1 MKMSFSS
8 NPSGLFSHPE
18 RYLEDHLLSVASN
31 TYRTI
36 GGSLIVGSPYTRD
49 EVECIKNTSYLIG
62 LLHDFGK
69 ATKYFQDYLQGKK
82 VDDFKKHHS
91 LLSSI
96 VTFNVVSEYLE
107 RHCSYIDTNLLNFLK
122 VVSYILIKDHHSDL
136 DDFLNEL
143 SQSDFEQLKDL
154 VNSIDNEKLNALIKN
169 LNQEIFPNLEQIN
182 FDKQELFHFIER
194 FREKRLELKNFIRS
208 ITHNSTNPFQYY
220 FLTNLMFSSL
230 LESDKV
236 DAAVREE
243 VAVNSFVVKED
254 AIKKY
259 KETLPHGSDISTIR
273 ERVFQNAENN
283 FLSLISQQPVPRVF
297 FVTLPTG
304 LGKTVIGFNL
314 ANILR
319 SKILTEQN
327 FPYRI
332 IYALPFIN
340 IIDQNAQTIEKILK
354 MQFGEVNTDLLLKH
368 HHLSEIS
375 YKTDEKSYDVDASDI
390 LIETWQSNI
399 IVTTFVQLFH
409 TLISNKNSMLMKF
422 NKLSHSIVI
431 LDEVQAIPLQYW
443 QIIDKLLHEVLDKF
457 DSYAIIMTATKP
469 ILFSNGVDV
478 VQSQSIGSRY
488 ILDANTYFG
497 IPGMEEFLKY
507 FEIKRDKSYMFV
519 LNTIEEA
526 KKFYELLSH
535 YVTEEIAF
543 LSSHVVP
550 EERLN
555 RVQEIK
561 QGKFRFLVTTQ
572 IVEAGVDIDF
582 DVVVRDFAPL
592 DSIIQSAGRC
602 NRNFKK
608 EKGMVYITKLKD
620 ERKFYSSYIYD
631 SVLLEITERLIK
643 EKTLS
648 EHELYNIFDEY
659 ERQIIR
665 KKDTVGI
672 SETLEE
678 SIKKLKYDSEDGI
691 SDFNIIEKTY
701 SVMDVFVEVDDY
713 AKETFK
719 KFEDIFSIENRFDRH
734 NEFNKIKR
742 KFYSYVISVPA
753 TVQNRPPIVNGIPYV
768 SMSSLNEFYDKNTGF
783 ITNGVNAIW

>member
-1 MKMSFSS
+1 MSSSS

-31 TYRTI
+31 TYRTV
-36 GGSLIVGSPYTRD
+36 GGSLVVGSPYTQG

-143 SQSDFEQLKDL
+143 SESDFEQLKDL
-154 VNSIDNEKLNALIKN
+154 INSIDNEKLNALVKN
-169 LNQEIFPNLEQIN
+169 LNQEIPPNFWQLN
-182 FDKQELFHFIER
+182 LDKGELFNFIER
-194 FREKRLELKNFIRS
+194 FGNKRLELKNFIRS
-208 ITHNSTNPFQYY
+208 LTHNSTNPFQYY

-243 VAVNSFVVKED
+243 VAVNRFVVRED

-259 KETLPHGSDISTIR
+259 KETLPHESDISTIR
-273 ERVFQNAENN
+273 EQVFQDAENN
-283 FLSLISQQPVPRVF
+283 FRMIISQQPIPRVF

-319 SKILTEQN
+319 NKLHEEQN
-327 FPYRI
+327 IPYRI

-354 MQFGEVNTDLLLKH
+354 MQFEEVNTDLLLKH

-375 YKTDEKSYDVDASDI
+375 YKTEEKSYDTGASDI

-422 NKLSHSIVI
+422 NRLSHSIII

-443 QIIDKLLHEVLDKF
+443 DIINKLLHEVLEKL

-478 VQSQSIGSRY
+478 VQAPKIGSRY

-497 IPGMEEFLKY
+497 IQSMEEFLEK
-507 FEIKRDKSYMFV
+507 FEINYDKSYMFV
-519 LNTIEEA
+519 LNTVNEA
-526 KKFYELLSH
+526 KKLYELLSQR
-535 YVTEEIAF
+535 VPKEKLTF
-543 LSSHVVP
+543 LSSHIVP
-550 EERLN
+550 KERLE
-555 RVQEIK
+555 RVKEIK

-592 DSIIQSAGRC
+592 DSVIQSAGRC

-608 EKGMVYITKLKD
+608 ERGIVYITKFKD

-631 SVLLEITERLIK
+631 PILLDITEQLIK
-643 EKTLS
+643 GTALS
-648 EHELYNIFDEY
+648 EQELYEVFNKYGEQTLN
-659 ERQIIR
+659 R
-665 KKDTVGI
+665 KDTV
-672 SETLEE
+672 SASKKLEE
-678 SIKKLKYDSEDGI
+678 SIKKLKYDGEDGI
-691 SDFNIIEKTY
+691 SDFNIIKQDY
-701 SVMDVFVEVDDY
+701 PVIDVFVEVDEK
-713 AKETFK
+713 AKEIFE
-719 KFEDIFSIENRFDRH
+719 KFGEIHAIENPLDRH
-734 NEFNKIKR
+734 NKFKEIK
-742 KFYSYVISVPA
+742 KDFYSYVISVPV
-753 TVQNRPPIVNGIPYV
+753 TVQNHPPIVNDFPYV
-768 SMSSLNEFYDKNTGF
+768 SMSSLDEFYDKNTGF
-783 ITNGVNAIW
+783 ITIGINATWA

>member
-1 MKMSFSS
+1 MSFSS

-18 RYLEDHLLSVASN
+18 RYLEDHLLSVASD
-31 TYRTI
+31 TYRTV
-36 GGSLIVGSPYTRD
+36 GGSLIAGSPYTQG

-96 VTFNVVSEYLE
+96 VTFNFVSEYLE

-122 VVSYILIKDHHSDL
+122 VVSYILVKDHHSDL

-154 VNSIDNEKLNALIKN
+154 VNSIDNEKLNALVKN
-169 LNQEIFPNLEQIN
+169 LNQEIPLNLGQLN
-182 FDKQELFHFIER
+182 FDKQELFNFIER
-194 FREKRLELKNFIRS
+194 FESKRLELKSFLRS
-208 ITHNSTNPFQYY
+208 LTRNSTNPFQYY

-243 VAVNSFVVKED
+243 VVVNSFVVKED
-254 AIKKY
+254 GIKKY
-259 KETLPHGSDISTIR
+259 KETLPRESDISTIR
-273 ERVFQNAENN
+273 EQVFRDAERN
-283 FLSLISQQPVPRVF
+283 FQEIINKEPIPRVF

-304 LGKTVIGFNL
+304 LGKTLIGFNL

-319 SKILTEQN
+319 NKIISEQSIY
-327 FPYRI
+327 YRI

-340 IIDQNAQTIEKILK
+340 IIDQNAQTIEDILR
-354 MQFGEVNTDLLLKH
+354 MQFREINTDLLLKH

-375 YKTDEKSYDVDASDI
+375 YKTEEKFYDTGAADI
-390 LIETWQSNI
+390 LMETWQSNI

-409 TLISNKNSMLMKF
+409 TLISNKSSMLMKF
-422 NKLSHSIVI
+422 NKLSHSIII

-443 QIIDKLLHEVLDKF
+443 RIIDKLLYEALEKL

-469 ILFSNGVDV
+469 ILFSNGIDV
-478 VQSQSIGSRY
+478 VQAPQIGSRY

-497 IPGMEEFLKY
+497 IQSMEEFLDK
-507 FEIKRDKSYMFV
+507 FEIKPDKSYMFV

-526 KKFYELLSH
+526 KKFYKFLSQRI
-535 YVTEEIAF
+535 VREKLTF

-550 EERLN
+550 KERLN
-555 RVQEIK
+555 RVKEIK
-561 QGKFRFLVTTQ
+561 QGKYKFLVTTQ

-592 DSIIQSAGRC
+592 DSVIQSAGRC
-602 NRNFKK
+602 NRNFIK
-608 EKGMVYITKLKD
+608 EQGIVYVTKLRD
-620 ERKFYSSYIYD
+620 EKRFYSSYIYD
-631 SVLLEITERLIK
+631 KVLLEITEQLIK
-643 EKTLS
+643 GKTFY
-648 EHELYNIFDEY
+648 EDELYKVFDEY
-659 ERQIIR
+659 ENLILK
-665 KKDTVGI
+665 KKDTAGI
-672 SETLEE
+672 SEIIEE
-678 SIKKLKYDSEDGI
+678 AIKKLKYDSEDGL
-691 SDFNIIEKTY
+691 SEFSIIEKTY
-701 SVMDVFVEVDDY
+701 PVMDVFVEVDDF
-713 AKETFK
+713 AKEAFK
-719 KFEDIFSIENRFDRH
+719 KFENILSIENRFDRH
-734 NEFNKIKR
+734 NEFKRIKR
-742 KFYSYVISVPA
+742 DFYSYVISVPA

-768 SMSSLNEFYDKNTGF
+768 SMNSLNEFYDKNTGF